1 MADLP
6 EFDSVRRCPKCGL
19 RFGLSGGYPGS
30 VGEVEPTMKYRPG
43 NLATAEDAADAAAQ
57 VQLARQLTAENLA
70 QFSPAWKGMRGLPA
84 IPEHMER
91 TCPRCSFWWIEQ
103 LPKLDQE

>member
-19 RFGLSGGYPGS
+19 RFDLSGGYLGG
-30 VGEVEPTMKYRPG
+30 VEEVVPHMKHRFG
-43 NLATAEDAADAAAQ
+43 NLATAKDAAAQ
-57 VQLARQLTAENLA
+57 VENLA
-70 QFSPAWKGMRGLPA
+70 RFSPAWKGMRGLPA